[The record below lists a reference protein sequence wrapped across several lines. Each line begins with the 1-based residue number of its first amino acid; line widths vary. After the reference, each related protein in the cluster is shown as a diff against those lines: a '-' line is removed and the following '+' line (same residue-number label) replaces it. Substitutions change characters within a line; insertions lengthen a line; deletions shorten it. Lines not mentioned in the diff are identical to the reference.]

1 MEKNNISTYQSPAMR
16 VVEFE
21 SEYNFCI
28 SGNHQGTTEEDWDDL
43 P

>member
-1 MEKNNISTYQSPAMR
+1 MEQIVILTYQSPAVR
-16 VVEFE
+16 VIEINSEF
-21 SEYNFCI
+21 NFCI

>member
-1 MEKNNISTYQSPAMR
+1 MENHIISTYQSPAMR
-16 VVEFE
+16 VIEIN

-28 SGNHQGTTEEDWDDL
+28 SGTHQGITEEDWDDL

>member
-1 MEKNNISTYQSPAMR
+1 MEKNNISTYQSPTMR

-21 SEYNFCI
+21 SEYNFCF